1 MKFIFKEEF
10 GFRTVKAGVRTVYS
24 PKTFLNESLM
34 LTGDLNLAVVDIE
47 VTSSTSS
54 IDEHC
59 NWASDFTGER
69 ASESTDR
76 ITWQHIPIQCHSW
89 KEFNGFLE
97 EKISSGEFIGDE
109 IFFNED
115 TKTIW
120 FDSFQYRKTHDGKD
134 AYDFYTYYIVFG
146 D

>member
-1 MKFIFKEEF
+1 MVLVVSTI
-10 GFRTVKAGVRTVYS
+10 TA
-24 PKTFLNESLM
+24 
-34 LTGDLNLAVVDIE
+34 LTGILFLTGRLDNEFNRRLDQIPDTIE
-47 VTSSTSS
+47 VTSSTST

-97 EKISSGEFIGDE
+97 EKISSEEFIGDE

-120 FDSFQYRKTHDGKD
+120 FDSFQYRKTQDGKKEIIL
-134 AYDFYTYYIVFG
+134 FLNLTSWVVEEIVGFG
-146 D
+146 VK